1 MKSIAD
7 GQQSIRRLVREL
19 SGELSGLNRQVS
31 ARVELREVD
40 LGCLDLLA
48 REGPMS
54 PSALAK
60 AAQLH
65 PATLTG
71 ILDRLEQ
78 NGWVER
84 RRDPQDRRGVL
95 VHAMGN
101 RARELVANYA
111 GMNSAIDKICASYD
125 LRDLTIIA
133 DFLERVS
140 AAAREANA
148 ELSD

>member
-1 MKSIAD
+1 MKSIVY
-7 GQQSIRRLVREL
+7 GQHSIRRLVREL
-19 SGELSGLNRQVS
+19 SGELSALNRQVS
-31 ARVELREVD
+31 VRVELREVD

-71 ILDRLEQ
+71 VLDRLEQ

-95 VHAMGN
+95 VHALGN

-111 GMNSAIDKICASYD
+111 GMNSAIDKICASYEV
-125 LRDLTIIA
+125 RDLAVIA
-133 DFLERVS
+133 EFLERVT
-140 AAAREANA
+140 AAARDANS
-148 ELSD
+148 ELAG